1 MYIIR
6 LFLIALYSFLL
17 SLVAI
22 LSALID
28 RSNTTYWWI
37 VRIYGRGVLLLA
49 GIRLKIT
56 GLENFDHNE
65 AYVFVANHMSNFDI
79 SALQAGIPNRARMFF
94 KKELG
99 RIPFFGWQL
108 VLGPYFSVDRKNAEK
123 AMKTIEDAK
132 NVMLTKKDSVLL
144 FAEGTRSKDGTV
156 QPFKRGAFNLAVK
169 VKHPVVPVS
178 ISGTN
183 KIMQKG
189 SLRIYS
195 GRDIIVHFD
204 KPISTEDVNTRQE
217 EIALMEK
224 VREIIIANK
233 VDL

>member
-1 MYIIR
+1 
-6 LFLIALYSFLL
+6 
-17 SLVAI
+17 
-22 LSALID
+22 
-28 RSNTTYWWI
+28 
-37 VRIYGRGVLLLA
+37 
-49 GIRLKIT
+49 
-56 GLENFDHNE
+56 
-65 AYVFVANHMSNFDI
+65 
-79 SALQAGIPNRARMFF
+79 
-94 KKELG
+94 
-99 RIPFFGWQL
+99 

-189 SLRIYS
+189 SMKIYS

-204 KPISTEDVNTRQE
+204 KPVSTENINTRQE

>member
-6 LFLIALYSFLL
+6 IILIAVYSFIL
-17 SLVAI
+17 SLIAI
-22 LSALID
+22 LSAIID
-28 RSNTTYWWI
+28 RSNTSYWWL
-37 VRIYGRGVLLLA
+37 VRVYGQGVLWLT
-49 GIRLKIT
+49 GVRLKIT
-56 GLENFDHNE
+56 GLDNFSHKE

-79 SALQAGIPNRARMFF
+79 SALQAVIPNRTRMFF

-99 RIPFFGWQL
+99 RIPVFGWQL

-144 FAEGTRSKDGTV
+144 FAEGTRSKDGSV

-178 ISGTN
+178 VSGTN

-189 SLRIYS
+189 SMKIHS
-195 GRDIIVHFD
+195 GREILVHFD
-204 KPISTEDVNTRQE
+204 KPISTENVNTRQE